1 MRAVYLLL
9 VLQLRWLAGKD
20 VSTLVGASNG
30 TALVLLA
37 GTEVSSYNTVQDRV
51 EVRTLKKI
59 SEATSIVSQ
68 TVKALADTITDEG
81 LKKFQHTLKNFG
93 AALGIA
99 GALLSIF
106 LPDNTR
112 IQLDQIQKKLEH
124 IDGRLTSLSNQIDG
138 LSTQMQFQHALTR
151 VNGYLTGLVSA
162 GIAFDSYTHNPNSA
176 ANKDTIKQHYTDKSL
191 LYQNINGAYSNLNGV
206 IVKPDIFEEIYRAT
220 RGDWYS
226 IQSMYMHIQ
235 PMLVKSI
242 ATYTL
247 GCELKGESDCEKT
260 GTSLMG
266 VNQIH
271 QTTLDNNLNKAL
283 EKCRKNHVANRKA
296 DVLEL
301 IEKKSNYYN
310 FMLAD
315 AIANFVRKKYFWKDQ
330 TVLVYKGTVDGWN
343 DKHFGDGSF
352 IHNIRNRN
360 VMILEGDTVPNTFSP
375 TKSTPAKVTEFDGI
389 TSVPSLLGNQQPS
402 WYKDVWAITMRNMLS
417 NSLKEKGFKS
427 TQIHV
432 LLKNKQVCNVDFTEE
447 DSSLGWN
454 LGKNGKMIVA
464 GKTEQERCGWG
475 RWHYSKSGKV
485 DFYMFLQLKDR
496 EFGNWV
502 TENKDISI
510 IFINYFDHAYNQ
522 KYIIEK
528 AILS

>member
-1 MRAVYLLL
+1 MRAVYLL
-9 VLQLRWLAGKD
+9 VVFQLSWIAGKD
-20 VSTLVGASNG
+20 VSTLVGASNDTG
-30 TALVLLA
+30 FGLSA
-37 GTEVSSYNTVQDRV
+37 GTEVSLFNTAQDRV
-51 EVRTLKKI
+51 EARTLKKI

-138 LSTQMQFQHALTR
+138 LSTQMQFEHALTR

-162 GIAFDSYTHNPNSA
+162 GIAFDTYTHNPNST
-176 ANKDTIKQHYTDKSL
+176 ANKNTIMQHYTDKSL
-191 LYQNINGAYSNLNGV
+191 IYQNINGAYSNLNGE

-266 VNQIH
+266 VNQLH
-271 QTTLDNNLNKAL
+271 QTTLDNKLNKAL

-301 IEKKSNYYN
+301 IEKMSDLENYDNY
-310 FMLAD
+310 MLAD
-315 AIANFVRKKYFWKDQ
+315 TIANFVRKKYFWKDQ
-330 TVLVYKGTVDGWN
+330 TVLVYKGTVSGWTE
-343 DKHFGDGSF
+343 KHVGDGSF
-352 IHNIRNRN
+352 IHNIRSRN
-360 VMILEGDTVPNTFSP
+360 VMILEGDTVPNSFSP
-375 TKSTPAKVTEFDGI
+375 TTSTPAKVTEFDGI
-389 TSVPSLLGNQQPS
+389 TSASSLLGNQQPS
-402 WYKDVWAITMRNMLS
+402 WYKQVWAITMRDMLS
-417 NSLKEKGFKS
+417 NSLKEKGFES
-427 TQIHV
+427 TQVHV
-432 LLKNKQVCNVDFTEE
+432 LLKNKQICNVDFTEE

-454 LGKNGKMIVA
+454 LGKNGKMIVG
-464 GKTEQERCGWG
+464 GKTKQEFCSIGMFGAAIR
-475 RWHYSKSGKV
+475 RSGKAY
-485 DFYMFLQLKDR
+485 FYMFLQLKDR

-502 TENKDISI
+502 TENETY
-510 IFINYFDHAYNQ
+510 FNYIYELFQ
-522 KYIIEK
+522 
-528 AILS
+528 LCL